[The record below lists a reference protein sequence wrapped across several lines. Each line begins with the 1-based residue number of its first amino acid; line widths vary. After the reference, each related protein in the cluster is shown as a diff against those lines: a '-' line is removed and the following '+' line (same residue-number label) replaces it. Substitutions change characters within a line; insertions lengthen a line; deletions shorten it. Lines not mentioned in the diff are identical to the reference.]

1 MDTFMK
7 EANAQPVSFGEYKV
21 TKTIKG
27 LKTTS
32 VPESTQDFNQFQ
44 ATTNEVN
51 LDTQFQT
58 TAKEATS
65 ADNFNFFQGD
75 SNLDTEEFATVKVI
89 QSNETSS
96 DVNLNQFQTAAA
108 TTTNTTETK
117 LEGFD
122 TNAQFDFGNSNT
134 NFETN
139 TTNIVDTNTF
149 NAESATKDLGNF
161 DFNTNTQ
168 TQFGEF
174 QTETNLNLGEAF
186 GKTET
191 TTTTN
196 LENIDTNVN
205 YNAETF
211 QSIEPNVDLN
221 AMTNTTPA
229 LDTNTNNFDFTSSNS
244 IVGATSALNDFNIN
258 TNFAETTP
266 AVDTSSAFKTEAF
279 TTTQTTTTTTTSN
292 VNLTH
297 ELVDPNPIQVSTNFA
312 NENQFR
318 SWCFYSNYN
327 NRINS
332 SFRCYRFHSRRN
344 FNSAS

>member
-44 ATTNEVN
+44 ATTNNEIN

-96 DVNLNQFQTAAA
+96 DVNLNQFQTEGT

-174 QTETNLNLGEAF
+174 QTETNLTLGEAF

-191 TTTTN
+191 STTTN
-196 LENIDTNVN
+196 LKPCFEE
-205 YNAETF
+205 A
-211 QSIEPNVDLN
+211 
-221 AMTNTTPA
+221 
-229 LDTNTNNFDFTSSNS
+229 SSNK
-244 IVGATSALNDFNIN
+244 GD
-258 TNFAETTP
+258 NFLHGPHHVAKK
-266 AVDTSSAFKTEAF
+266 S
-279 TTTQTTTTTTTSN
+279 TTTGFFLLASITS
-292 VNLTH
+292 LSK
-297 ELVDPNPIQVSTNFA
+297 ELFGEKCKTFLDIIYLNKKKLHLYIFFKFLKK
-312 NENQFR
+312 EKFFL
-318 SWCFYSNYN
+318 CFKL
-327 NRINS
+327 
-332 SFRCYRFHSRRN
+332 F
-344 FNSAS
+344 

>member
-44 ATTNEVN
+44 ATTNNEIN

-58 TAKEATS
+58 TTKEATS

-122 TNAQFDFGNSNT
+122 TNAQFDF
-134 NFETN
+134 
-139 TTNIVDTNTF
+139 
-149 NAESATKDLGNF
+149 
-161 DFNTNTQ
+161 
-168 TQFGEF
+168 
-174 QTETNLNLGEAF
+174 
-186 GKTET
+186 
-191 TTTTN
+191 
-196 LENIDTNVN
+196 
-205 YNAETF
+205 
-211 QSIEPNVDLN
+211 
-221 AMTNTTPA
+221 
-229 LDTNTNNFDFTSSNS
+229 
-244 IVGATSALNDFNIN
+244 
-258 TNFAETTP
+258 
-266 AVDTSSAFKTEAF
+266 
-279 TTTQTTTTTTTSN
+279 
-292 VNLTH
+292 
-297 ELVDPNPIQVSTNFA
+297 VSM
-312 NENQFR
+312 QKVPPK
-318 SWCFYSNYN
+318 
-327 NRINS
+327 I
-332 SFRCYRFHSRRN
+332 
-344 FNSAS
+344 